1 MPSQEARY
9 PLLAAWTDAKPGPLA
24 ATKRGLRV
32 CREGVLVTAFGANPD
47 GGGTL
52 VRLWEQA
59 GQSGPCRIQLPE
71 EMRIDSVQSVT
82 LRGEPIG
89 KPVRIRNGDFE
100 VMLEGYAPT
109 SLRLIA
115 R

>member
-1 MPSQEARY
+1 
-9 PLLAAWTDAKPGPLA
+9 
-24 ATKRGLRV
+24 
-32 CREGVLVTAFGANPD
+32 
-47 GGGTL
+47 
-52 VRLWEQA
+52 
-59 GQSGPCRIQLPE
+59 
-71 EMRIDSVQSVT
+71 MRIDSVQSVT

-100 VMLEGYAPT
+100 VMLKGYAPT